1 MMNCQQLTFFN
12 CEEYYIGQI
21 SISALINLMVKGTF
35 QVLIEEEEEGVQKMH
50 LNVMKTISFR
60 TKIVQTL
67 LKYLNDDKE

>member
-1 MMNCQQLTFFN
+1 
-12 CEEYYIGQI
+12 
-21 SISALINLMVKGTF
+21 MVKGTF